1 MSTNERALMANDLT
15 TGTLFKM
22 GLVTNDEVNAAV
34 TAVLAGEGSTGFP
47 LNAAYTIDL
56 AAALQAN
63 EAVSKGLAVPDASA
77 AYKRNLAR
85 TAILLG
91 YPAKR

>member
-1 MSTNERALMANDLT
+1 MPTNERASMTDNLT
-15 TGTLFKM
+15 TGMMFKL

-63 EAVSKGLAVPDASA
+63 EAVSRGRAVPDASA

>member
-1 MSTNERALMANDLT
+1 MPMNERAPMANDLT

-34 TAVLAGEGSTGFP
+34 TAVLTGEGSIGFP

-56 AAALQAN
+56 AAALQAK

-77 AYKRNLAR
+77 AYNRNLAR

-91 YPAKR
+91 YPNKR